1 MFQKDLEHMERK
13 HCRHRTTFATIFFNQ
28 GDVQEE
34 QSARTKV
41 SKHLLIP
48 LYIVSHFLF
57 VLQHISNKQT
67 QHIVYASLHISLCL
81 IRSRASSAIG
91 AALSFDTMKT
101 YFEHRCVYRCVC
113 MGDSA
118 KPLHRMTA
126 TFSTLQSHMSKN
138 IWYIKINIFLLGP
151 RPSKMWLLIMIVEW
165 IINRIIF

>member
-1 MFQKDLEHMERK
+1 MARK

-41 SKHLLIP
+41 SKCLLVP

-57 VLQHISNKQT
+57 VLQHISNKQK
-67 QHIVYASLHISLCL
+67 QHILYASLHISLCL
-81 IRSRASSAIG
+81 IRSRVSSATG
-91 AALSFDTMKT
+91 AALPFNTMKT

-118 KPLHRMTA
+118 KPSHRMTA
-126 TFSTLQSHMSKN
+126 TFSTISSHMSEN
-138 IWYIKINIFLLGP
+138 IWCGVFFLGFFAFLLGP
-151 RPSKMWLLIMIVEW
+151 RASKMWLLIMIVEW
-165 IINRIIF
+165 IINRLIF